1 MKRQETGGNFIGL
14 FLRLVLCGMICLLL
28 AGCRKSAAG
37 QSGAGAQQDAPE
49 QIWYLNGDRTS
60 LLPVE
65 FTPTAE
71 GTEGRISEVLNALK
85 NPPDPKLAAVTD
97 GFTVT
102 SFVLGDGQVTLQ
114 LSGDYAL
121 LDPTTEVLTRA
132 AIVSSL
138 TEIDGVDAAAFY
150 LAGEPLT
157 DENGRAV
164 GVMTADSFINN
175 SGSEIQNYEKTRLH
189 LYFADSGGEHLVHAY
204 RNKIYNSNVSLERV
218 VVEEV
223 LKGPNSEVVFP
234 TLNPDARIVSVTTR
248 DGVCYVN
255 FDQAFLSEPYSVT
268 PQVAV
273 YSLVNSLTEL
283 ASVDSVQI
291 TVDGKPTAK
300 FMETVS
306 LQSPLRSNPGLV
318 EN

>member
-37 QSGAGAQQDAPE
+37 QSGAGAQQDATE

-138 TEIDGVDAAAFY
+138 TGIDGVDAAAFY

-318 EN
+318 QN